1 MKLFSTLKR
10 RMAKRLAG
18 SSLVQNAV
26 LERLESDPKAMAK
39 LGKKPAVFEHI
50 LAGAALSEGAVTRII
65 DHPAVLQRIMRSP
78 KVFEKLLAEV
88 SSNPESLYR
97 ILSKQ
102 SMRKVLS
109 AQNQFLNKIGLE
121 KTALEQVLQSV
132 PSLRRGE
139 AIRMLIGDDADVLR
153 DLGETPERMA
163 AALLYRS
170 AVEPKNVKEL
180 AATDKIILDGVIDTL
195 ESSAPS
201 VVLEMVKTS
210 PDLFETGALRDQAI
224 RSIVSNAENM
234 SKLCALYVVTPK
246 NGRSLGERA
255 RKLMGALLSDPV
267 FVQALIQSHTLRL
280 NMLHIIEDSAKAAGH
295 TIPDMLATPRH
306 GKAKPATT

>member
-1 MKLFSTLKR
+1 MKLFSALKR
-10 RMAKRLAG
+10 RMAMRLAG

-26 LERLESDPKAMAK
+26 LERLENDPKAMAK
-39 LGKKPAVFEHI
+39 LGKKPATFEQI

-78 KVFEKLLAEV
+78 KVFEKLLAVV
-88 SSNPESLYR
+88 SANPESLYR

-121 KTALEQVLQSV
+121 KKALERVLEAV
-132 PSLRRGE
+132 PAPRRGE
-139 AIRMLIGDDADVLR
+139 AIKVLIGKNADVLR
-153 DLGETPERMA
+153 DLGDTPERMA
-163 AALLYRS
+163 AALLYRN
-170 AVEPKNVKEL
+170 ALEPENIKEL
-180 AATDKIILDGVIDTL
+180 AAADKIILDDVIDTL
-195 ESSAPS
+195 ESSASS
-201 VVLEMVKTS
+201 VVLEMVKTN
-210 PDLFETGALRDQAI
+210 PDLFESGALRDQAI

-234 SKLCALYVVTPK
+234 CKLCALYVVTPK
-246 NGRSLGERA
+246 NGPTLGERA
-255 RKLMGALLSDPV
+255 RKLLNEMLSDPV

-306 GKAKPATT
+306 GKAKSAAT